1 MDKHGDQVDYIQVG
15 LADRSTEDAYRVALR
30 YAEQFGLDRKGLD
43 LWYRKRLEG
52 RRSGR
57 EELLDRARPVASKGG
72 SVPTVQSRSSRS
84 TTPPTTLGPRSSRSS
99 SIGRTRL
106 SGDRSTRRSLIRRAA
121 GDHAIL
127 FN

>member
-1 MDKHGDQVDYIQVG
+1 MDKHGDQVDYIQVD

-57 EELLDRARPVASKGG
+57 EELLDRAQAGGFEGRLGADGPEPIVQINYSADDARPSIVSIQFDWAH
-72 SVPTVQSRSSRS
+72 SS
-84 TTPPTTLGPRSSRSS
+84 LG
-99 SIGRTRL
+99 
-106 SGDRSTRRSLIRRAA
+106 
-121 GDHAIL
+121 
-127 FN
+127 